1 MFKSWIKDVM
11 ESKKEMPNVAP
22 KDRAAIN
29 ARAKNV
35 FKKDLKGTV
44 VGINEQKNTE
54 VSGVPGDQRL
64 IGTDAHFKY
73 VKSLVPGSDWGK
85 QFINKYRKK

>member
-1 MFKSWIKDVM
+1 MFKSWIKDVN
-11 ESKKEMPNVAP
+11 ESKMPNVAP

-29 ARAKNV
+29 ARAKNI
-35 FKKDLKGTV
+35 FKKDLKGTE
-44 VGINEQKNTE
+44 VGVNEQKNTE
-54 VSGVPGDQRL
+54 VSGVPADQRL

>member
-1 MFKSWIKDVM
+1 MLWNPR
-11 ESKKEMPNVAP
+11 KKCLMLHPEIEQQLMLVL
-22 KDRAAIN
+22 
-29 ARAKNV
+29 KNV

-44 VGINEQKNTE
+44 VGINEQKDTKI
-54 VSGVPGDQRL
+54 SGVPADQRL